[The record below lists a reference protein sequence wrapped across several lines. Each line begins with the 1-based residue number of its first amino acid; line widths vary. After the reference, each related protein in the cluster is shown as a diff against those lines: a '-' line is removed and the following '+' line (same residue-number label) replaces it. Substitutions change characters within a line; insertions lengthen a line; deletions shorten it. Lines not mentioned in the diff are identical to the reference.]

1 MPLPLEI
8 ATTPHAHDAQV
19 GEIID
24 LLCKPSICGPI
35 SDILGRDTFME
46 TATYLTQRLYLGE
59 CAAALAR
66 YIDESSN
73 TIKPVGTIIYSQ
85 DSNDPKITNLELIAV
100 REKYRL
106 RQVGTQL
113 IEIVEK
119 EAKSLGAV
127 QLQTQAPQKMPG
139 LQNFLAAN
147 GFYYSRMEESEGRV
161 LFLQYRK
168 RLKVPRILQKNKKPR
183 IIKLQSLKWGLY
195 QYLNCSRFL

>member
-35 SDILGRDTFME
+35 SDILGRDAFME
-46 TATYLTQRLYLGE
+46 AATDLTQRLYLGE

-85 DSNDPKITNLELIAV
+85 DSNDPKITNLELIVV
-100 REKYRL
+100 REKYR
-106 RQVGTQL
+106 RRKVGTRLLQL
-113 IEIVEK
+113 VET
-119 EAKSLGAV
+119 ETALRGAT
-127 QLQTQAPQKMPG
+127 QLQTLAPQKMPG
-139 LQNFLAAN
+139 LQNLLAKN
-147 GFYYSRMEESEGRV
+147 GFYFSCMKEGGG
-161 LFLQYRK
+161 LFLRYRK

-183 IIKLQSLKWGLY
+183 IIKLQSLK
-195 QYLNCSRFL
+195 

>member
-35 SDILGRDTFME
+35 SDILGRDAFME
-46 TATYLTQRLYLGE
+46 AATDLTQRLYLGE
-59 CAAALAR
+59 YAAALAR

-85 DSNDPKITNLELIAV
+85 DSNDPKIANLELIVV

-106 RQVGTQL
+106 WRVGARDGNSRERS
-113 IEIVEK
+113 EITRRNAITNTSAPENARPT
-119 EAKSLGAV
+119 EPLG
-127 QLQTQAPQKMPG
+127 KKW
-139 LQNFLAAN
+139 FL
-147 GFYYSRMEESEGRV
+147 
-161 LFLQYRK
+161 
-168 RLKVPRILQKNKKPR
+168 
-183 IIKLQSLKWGLY
+183 LQSHERERG
-195 QYLNCSRFL
+195 RGFVFAV

>member
-35 SDILGRDTFME
+35 SDILGWDTFME
-46 TATYLTQRLYLGE
+46 ASTDLTQRLYLGE

-66 YIDESSN
+66 YIDERSY
-73 TIKPVGTIIYSQ
+73 TIKPVGTVIYSQ
-85 DSNDPKITNLELIAV
+85 DSDDPRIVNLELIAV

-106 RQVGTQL
+106 RQVGARL
-113 IEIVEK
+113 MEIVEK
-119 EAKSLGAV
+119 EARSLGAV

-147 GFYYSRMEESEGRV
+147 GFYYSRMEESEGGV
-161 LFLQYRK
+161 LFLRYK
-168 RLKVPRILQKNKKPR
+168 KDLKEKDNQQKTGLPPE
-183 IIKLQSLKWGLY
+183 SL
-195 QYLNCSRFL
+195 

>member
-1 MPLPLEI
+1 MPLPLKI
-8 ATTPHAHDAQV
+8 ATTSHAHDAQV

-35 SDILGRDTFME
+35 SDILGRDAFVE
-46 TATYLTQRLYLGE
+46 AATDLTQRLYLGE
-59 CAAALAR
+59 YAAALAR

-119 EAKSLGAV
+119 EARSLGAI
-127 QLQTQAPQKMPG
+127 QLQTLAPQKMPG
-139 LQNFLAAN
+139 LQHFLAKN
-147 GFYYSRMEESEGRV
+147 GFYYSRMEESEGGV
-161 LFLQYRK
+161 LFLRY
-168 RLKVPRILQKNKKPR
+168 KKD
-183 IIKLQSLKWGLY
+183 IKDKKI
-195 QYLNCSRFL
+195 